1 MNTEAPVKAPVRTP
15 EVSPSPIRRLYPDEV
30 CPSQK
35 ERIVRRVR
43 RIVP

>member
-15 EVSPSPIRRLYPDEV
+15 EVSPSPRRLYPDEV